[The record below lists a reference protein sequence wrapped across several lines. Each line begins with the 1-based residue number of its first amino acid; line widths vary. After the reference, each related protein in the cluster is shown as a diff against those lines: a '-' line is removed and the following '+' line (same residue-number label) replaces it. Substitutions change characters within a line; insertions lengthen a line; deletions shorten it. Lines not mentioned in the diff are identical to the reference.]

1 MPFDD
6 LTVALVSTQRRW
18 HGGEEQ
24 ERLLAE
30 GLRRRGCRCVV
41 IARRGGMFA
50 ERMAAE
56 GYEVETFP
64 GGGRSPAAIWRIRR
78 ILRKI
83 RPEILHFNDSH
94 SIDAAGIASLGLRIP
109 VRTAARRVDFPIR
122 SPRRYRWFCD
132 CIICVS
138 NAVAET
144 CRRGGI
150 PQRLLRVVHDGA
162 DPARAKSGDRSRGRD
177 SLQLDD
183 GQTLLL
189 TVATLAENKG
199 HRFLLEAMPE
209 VLRKTP
215 NAVLALAGDGELL
228 ESLRQQ
234 AERLGIGSHV
244 RFLGFRDDVYDLIHA
259 ADLFVM
265 PTYREG
271 LCSTLI
277 DVMLAGRPIVA
288 TTAGGIPDLLGR
300 SSPLKKSAL
309 EYPGATAGL
318 SSSDFPGNANRTAGQ
333 ASSGAP
339 YSPPAPLPNGEGSD
353 DPVAWL
359 VPPRDSQSLEEA
371 IIEAFNSPERAELFQ
386 RQARERAERNF
397 TADRMVDR
405 TLALFHEL
413 LT

>member
-1 MPFDD
+1 MIPSAD

-50 ERMAAE
+50 ERMATE

-78 ILRKI
+78 ILQNI
-83 RPEILHFNDSH
+83 RPDVLHFNDSH
-94 SIDAAGIASLGLRIP
+94 SIDAAGIASLGLRVP
-109 VRTAARRVDFPIR
+109 LRTAARRVDFPIR

-138 NAVAET
+138 NAVADT

-150 PQRLLRVVHDGA
+150 PQPLLRVVHDGV
-162 DPARAKSGDRSRGRD
+162 DPARAKSGDRTRGRD
-177 SLQLDD
+177 SLQLAD

-215 NAVLALAGDGELL
+215 NTVLALAGDGELL
-228 ESLRQQ
+228 EPLRQQ

-259 ADLFVM
+259 ADLFVL
-265 PTYREG
+265 PTYKEG

-277 DVMLAGRPIVA
+277 DVMLSGRPIVA
-288 TTAGGIPDLLGR
+288 TTTGGIPDLLGR
-300 SSPLKKSAL
+300 RADCEPVQDSVSETDSRQP
-309 EYPGATAGL
+309 
-318 SSSDFPGNANRTAGQ
+318 
-333 ASSGAP
+333 
-339 YSPPAPLPNGEGSD
+339 SPPVPLPNGEGSD
-353 DPVAWL
+353 DTVAWL
-359 VPPRDSQSLEEA
+359 VPPQDSRALAQAVVEA
-371 IIEAFNSPERAELFQ
+371 LNSPEQAAAYQRRALQRAEQLFI
-386 RQARERAERNF
+386 
-397 TADRMVDR
+397 ADRMVNA
-405 TLALFHEL
+405 TMAIFWEHLP
-413 LT
+413 